1 MVNILDES
9 GQHGFFLV
17 ICKRRIKMKLGET
30 GFNIAI
36 ILLVFPLKLLV
47 VDVEEEGRYA
57 NLGGVV
63 FFS

>member
-1 MVNILDES
+1 
-9 GQHGFFLV
+9 
-17 ICKRRIKMKLGET
+17 MKLGET